1 MDDGN
6 RHQPRWLEWLGGSS
20 QVDERL
26 RQPVKWKN
34 HYHPVP
40 WFEYDEY
47 RWGRLV

>member
-6 RHQPRWLEWLGGSS
+6 THRPGRFERVGGAS
-20 QVDERL
+20 RFGGRF

-34 HYHPVP
+34 HYHPELR
-40 WFEYDEY
+40 FEYDEY